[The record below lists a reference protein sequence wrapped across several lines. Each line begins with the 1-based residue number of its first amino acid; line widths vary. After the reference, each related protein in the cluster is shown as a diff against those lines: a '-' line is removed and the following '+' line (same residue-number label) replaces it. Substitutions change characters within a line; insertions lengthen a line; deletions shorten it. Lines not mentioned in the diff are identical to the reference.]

1 MGEAPTVV
9 VSGYASID
17 EVYKSSRLAGAAQT
31 GVLSGPVRPVPRHG
45 GCGPNTARVLANLG
59 VPSAV
64 ITWVGDDAEGRAF
77 VEALAK
83 AGVSL
88 AGVEVGR
95 GASPRCLLLYDATGD
110 AACYFHPSGSA
121 KQSISPLIRQLV
133 ANARWLAITVG
144 PAEVSA
150 ALLDARGPSTR
161 LAWGVKGD
169 ALAFPPELCARLVQA
184 DVICLNRHELE
195 FVADALSISPSVE
208 ALLER
213 GAGAVVLTRGAQG
226 YSVVTPDGSSDGH
239 VEPVSVPDL
248 TGAGDAFLAG
258 LLEGLV
264 GGEDTVVAAARG
276 ARVARSYLLNKSQ
289 SEVIE

>member
-1 MGEAPTVV
+1 MV

-31 GVLSGPVRPVPRHG
+31 GVLSGPVRPVPLQG
-45 GCGPNTARVLANLG
+45 GCGPNIARVLASLG

-64 ITWVGDDAEGRAF
+64 ITWVGDDAEGRTF
-77 VEALAK
+77 VEALAE

-88 AGVEVGR
+88 DGVEIGR
-95 GASPRCLLLYDATGD
+95 GASPRSLLLYDANGD

-150 ALLDARGPSTR
+150 RLLDARGPSTR

-169 ALAFPPELCARLVQA
+169 ALAFPPALCSTLVKA

-195 FVADALSISPSVE
+195 FVAEALSISPSPE
-208 ALLER
+208 ALLEQ
-213 GAGAVVLTRGAQG
+213 GAGTVVLTCGAEG
-226 YSVVTPDGSSDGH
+226 YNVVTPDGSFDGR
-239 VEPVSVPDL
+239 VQPVSVLDL

-258 LLEGLV
+258 LLAGLV
-264 GGEDTVVAAARG
+264 GGEDTFLAAARG
-276 ARVARSYLLNKSQ
+276 ADVARSYLLNKSQ
-289 SEVIE
+289 TEVIE